1 MKRFT
6 LIAAATVLTV
16 GLAAPAASAD
26 VVDNYLAKIPS
37 GQITCEQAQKYYTDS
52 SDYNAKKQQALA
64 VATVHPRG
72 AEIRDAIARADEAI
86 ARCNL
91 NGGGTTPA
99 QNQGQTPSQ
108 QTPSQQTPAATKQVI
123 PLFTQSSTAT
133 TDIEVPGT
141 NYVVRVPDLQSGI
154 AQFNSLSSR

>member
-6 LIAAATVLTV
+6 LIAAATVLTA

-37 GQITCEQAQKYYTDS
+37 GQITCEQAQKYYTNS

-91 NGGGTTPA
+91 NGGTTTPA
-99 QNQGQTPSQ
+99 QNQGQTPAQ
-108 QTPSQQTPAATKQVI
+108 QPPAATKQVI
-123 PLFTQSSTAT
+123 PLLTQSSTAT

-141 NYVVRVPDLQSGI
+141 NYVVRVPDLQSGV